1 MENISNIS
9 SEEELLQLR
18 NDGKI
23 TETEYQDLLATMTKP
38 STHDENLPPYS
49 TSQLKIP
56 DPRSIPPI
64 LWIAL
69 ISLALMVFGKV
80 LFVFMVGP
88 IILIDAALSAVL
100 LVGLYLG
107 HIWAYVLTIGAVILG
122 TILACSK
129 GIDHGLITLIID
141 CLVLVPVLLSR
152 DYFFAKSKLPIDN

>member
-1 MENISNIS
+1 MKNASNIS

-18 NDGKI
+18 NEGKI

-38 STHDENLPPYS
+38 PTHDGNLPPYL
-49 TSQLKIP
+49 TSKLKIP
-56 DPRSIPPI
+56 DSVSIPPV

-69 ISLALMVFGKV
+69 ISLAVMVFGKV
-80 LFVFMVGP
+80 LLVFKVGP
-88 IILIDAALSAVL
+88 IILIDAALSTVL

-107 HIWAYVLTIGAVILG
+107 YTWAYVLTIGAVILG

-129 GIDHGLITLIID
+129 GIDRGLITLIID

-152 DYFFAKSKLPIDN
+152 DYFFAKSKLSGDN